1 MEVSGEQLTSWVES
15 WSWRI
20 PRGPQHGGMSGDV
33 REWWSLTIWRRLDHA
48 ELQLDVNRLRAT
60 RGSEVQTF
68 TRTVRHDDLQPTLD
82 FRMLV
87 SRLNLELGE
96 LFLQAGIKPPRLPD
110 GSMSGDIYED

>member
-1 MEVSGEQLTSWVES
+1 MEVSSDQLRSWVES

-33 REWWSLTIWRRLDHA
+33 REWWSLTIWRRNDHA
-48 ELQLDVNRLRAT
+48 ELQLDVNRLRPT

-68 TRTVRHDDLQPTLD
+68 TRTVMHDKLRPVPDY
-82 FRMLV
+82 RMLV

-96 LFLQAGIKPPRLPD
+96 LFSQAGIKPPRLPD
-110 GSMSGDIYED
+110 GSLSGDTYEL